1 MKQYKIILK
10 NWNKNQNLQKNFNL
24 ILNKIYQSI
33 LLNKLMILIIH
44 NQNWKIFKLLINKNK
59 N

>member
-44 NQNWKIFKLLINKNK
+44 IQNWKIFELLIKKNK

>member
-10 NWNKNQNLQKNFNL
+10 NWNKNQTLQKNFNL

-44 NQNWKIFKLLINKNK
+44 IQNWKIFELLIKKNK